1 VRSSF
6 SVVAE
11 MKAAQPRHGT
21 KQGMTGQQPHERI
34 THGTSGNV
42 GLDFENKPVTGT
54 EARGG
59 PHLRPARSQEP
70 PCVNVAG
77 K

>member
-21 KQGMTGQQPHERI
+21 KQGMTAQQPHERI

-42 GLDFENKPVTGT
+42 GLDFENKPVTG
-54 EARGG
+54 
-59 PHLRPARSQEP
+59 
-70 PCVNVAG
+70 N
-77 K
+77 